1 MNERGDWSMG
11 EMTLKQKIGQMIV
24 AGFPTV
30 ELSEDMIRLIREYKV
45 GNVILFSHNIESRNQ
60 LKELCDSIQRLVKEV
75 TGEYA
80 FITIDQEGGVVR
92 RLPEG
97 SVSIPGAMA
106 LAQTGDKVHAYE
118 AALLTGQ
125 ELRELGINFNLAP
138 VLDIN
143 NNPDNPV
150 IGVRSFGPDKAVVTE
165 FGCAMVKGYLD
176 AGIMCSVKHFPGHG
190 DTAVDSHLSL
200 PSIRKSYEELEQE
213 ELIPFI
219 EAFRQ
224 GVTAVTLAHILFPR
238 IEKEHLPVTMSETMI
253 QGILRN
259 RLGFEGLVISDG
271 LERKAI
277 KEYFGTA
284 SGAKNAIKAGVD
296 LVLISH
302 TAGLAAE
309 AAREIERAVESGEIP
324 ISRIDDAVERI
335 LAYKRRY
342 AVPNAASGKKSLK
355 EPGKFI
361 KSLFRDSIRFTNREM
376 GYCHLLGENPVFLS
390 CYAYRSTLASS
401 RVMEDLLFA
410 AYMQERFGGVSYSF
424 SIDPDSKEINEILDK
439 LIDKGYTNLVLGTY
453 NGHLNRGQ
461 SSLAKELEKLKIPMA
476 MAAFRNPYDLD
487 EVGDGVD
494 KIAAYEYSMQSFDA
508 VVSLFKQCG

>member
-1 MNERGDWSMG
+1 MREK
-11 EMTLKQKIGQMIV
+11 TLKQKIGQMIV
-24 AGFPTV
+24 AGFPAG
-30 ELSEDMIRLIREYKV
+30 ELSKDMIRLVREHQV
-45 GNVILFSHNIESRNQ
+45 GNVILFSHNIESRDQ
-60 LKELCDSIQRLVKEV
+60 LKGLCDSIQRMIKEE

-97 SVSIPGAMA
+97 SVNIPGAMA
-106 LAQTGDKVHAYE
+106 LAQTGDKEHAYE

-143 NNPDNPV
+143 NNPHNPV
-150 IGVRSFGPDKAVVTE
+150 IGVRSFGPDSAVVTE
-165 FGCAMVKGYLD
+165 YGCEMVKGYLD
-176 AGIMCSVKHFPGHG
+176 SGIMCSVKHFPGHG

-200 PSIRKSYEELEQE
+200 PCIQKSYEELEQE
-213 ELIPFI
+213 ELIPFK
-219 EAFRQ
+219 EAFRH
-224 GVTAVTLAHILFPR
+224 GAAAVTLAHILFPR
-238 IEKEHLPVTMSETMI
+238 IEKENLPVTMSETMI

-259 RLGFEGLVISDG
+259 RLGFQGLVISDC
-271 LERKAI
+271 LEMNAI

-284 SGAKNAIKAGVD
+284 LGAKKAIMAGVD
-296 LVLISH
+296 LLFISH
-302 TAGLAAE
+302 TADLAAE
-309 AAREIERAVESGEIP
+309 AAREIEKAVESGEIP
-324 ISRIDDAVERI
+324 MSRIDDAVERI

-342 AVPNAASGKKSLK
+342 GSTNTDIGKKSQK
-355 EPGKFI
+355 DPGKFV
-361 KSLFRDSIRFTNREM
+361 KSLYRDSIRFTNRGK

-410 AYMQERFGGVSYSF
+410 SFMQERFGGDSYSF
-424 SIDPDSKEINEILDK
+424 SIDPDTGEINGILEK
-439 LIDKGYTNLVLGTY
+439 VKSKGYTDLVLGTY

-461 SSLAKELEKLKIPMA
+461 SVLAKELEKLEIPMV

-487 EVGDGVD
+487 EVGDEVD
-494 KIAAYEYSMQSFDA
+494 KIAAYEYSRQSFEA
-508 VVSLFKQCG
+508 VVPLLKTVRL

>member
-1 MNERGDWSMG
+1 
-11 EMTLKQKIGQMIV
+11 MTLKQKIGQMIV
-24 AGFPTV
+24 AGFPAG
-30 ELSEDMIRLIREYKV
+30 ELREDMIRLIREYKV

-60 LKELCDSIQRLVKEV
+60 LKELCESIQRLVKEE
-75 TGEYA
+75 TGEFA

-106 LAQTGDKVHAYE
+106 LTQTGDKENAYE

-150 IGVRSFGPDKAVVTE
+150 IGVRSFGPDKTMVSK

-200 PSIRKSYEELEQE
+200 PCIRKSYEELEQE

-219 EAFRQ
+219 EAFQR
-224 GVTAVTLAHILFPR
+224 GATAVTLAHILFPR
-238 IEKEHLPVTMSETMI
+238 IEKEHLPVTMSETII

-259 RLGFEGLVISDG
+259 RLGFEGLVISDC
-271 LERKAI
+271 LEMNAI

-284 SGAKNAIKAGVD
+284 TGAKKAIMAGVD
-296 LVLISH
+296 LVFISH
-302 TAGLAAE
+302 TASLAAE

-335 LAYKRRY
+335 LAYKKRY
-342 AVPNAASGKKSLK
+342 AAPNANEGKKSLK
-355 EPGKFI
+355 EAGEFV
-361 KSLFRDSIRFTNREM
+361 KSLYRGSIRFTNRER
-376 GYCHLLGENPVFLS
+376 GYGHPLGKKPVFLS
-390 CYAYRSTLASS
+390 CFTYRSTLASS

-410 AYMQERFGGVSYSF
+410 AYMQERFGGDAYSF
-424 SIDPDSKEINEILDK
+424 SIDPDSREINEVLEK
-439 LIDKGYTNLVLGTY
+439 VKDKGYTNLVLGTY

-461 SSLAKELEKLKIPMA
+461 SSLAKELEKLRIPMV

-487 EVGDGVD
+487 EVGNGVD
-494 KIAAYEYSMQSFDA
+494 KIAAYEYSRQSFEA
-508 VVSLFKQCG
+508 VVPLFKQ